1 MSNSDS
7 MSMGG
12 AASAIGPLLMRKMAP
27 LSVQMQDIAVP
38 ELDVFKDNLFSSVA
52 GRLRTASFR
61 ADSTPRSPEFDAK
74 VREIGSQL
82 RHVIKK

>member
-1 MSNSDS
+1 MSL
-7 MSMGG
+7 GG

-52 GRLRTASFR
+52 ERLRTASFR
-61 ADSTPRSPEFDAK
+61 ADHSARSPEFGA
-74 VREIGSQL
+74 RTQRITSLLGQIT
-82 RHVIKK
+82 R